1 MNVAKPPF
9 RSAILDERSVR
20 WLRDADPMSAQ
31 RQINPDTLKLL
42 VDLTSG
48 TPAQQVE
55 LAASF
60 DAKTVQIAAAG
71 GVLIGLT
78 AAAPENSDVPWWLV
92 LVAVAPFVAIVVSAI
107 YCLWVRKFEV
117 VDDPKELWET
127 LYDLPAEEARHS
139 IIARLAVAYG
149 LNEQHLEKKR
159 VALTVALVSL
169 GLEVILVATALAV
182 ALS

>member
-1 MNVAKPPF
+1 
-9 RSAILDERSVR
+9 
-20 WLRDADPMSAQ
+20 MSAQ
-31 RQINPDTLKLL
+31 PQINPDTLKLL

-78 AAAPENSDVPWWLV
+78 AAAVPENSDVPWWLV
-92 LVAVAPFVAIVVSAI
+92 LLAVAPFVAIVVSAI

-159 VALTVALVSL
+159 MALTVALVSL